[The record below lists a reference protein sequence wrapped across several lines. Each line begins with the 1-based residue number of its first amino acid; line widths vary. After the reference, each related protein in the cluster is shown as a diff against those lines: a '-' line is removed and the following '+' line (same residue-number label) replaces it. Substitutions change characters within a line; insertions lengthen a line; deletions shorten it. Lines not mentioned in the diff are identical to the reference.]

1 MLQLFLLSSLVLAQE
16 TQAETPIDSP
26 GEVLSETIAVSS
38 ETPVATPE
46 VVEAAPAVTEGVLH
60 RLEAAAFYKVALEL
74 VGEGQYEEAR
84 ILFEQLVATYGD
96 TDIAPRAQTQW
107 DNLGMLSNGNIA
119 DTAVLAA
126 AYEEEGWAELAVNQG
141 IAMPVIMG
149 FLIPAGTTQPDEP
162 GIPVAMGMLGLGVG
176 VGGAYYL
183 DKHYSLDR
191 GHAMAVFS
199 GEWIGLLNGV
209 MASAITEPRDYRG
222 HFRYMLGGTL
232 LGGGIGAVSGHYLD
246 FDSGDMALLNTGAIW
261 GGVLG
266 LTSFIFV
273 DSETEKGSYIRSI
286 GAIDLGI
293 LAAALIGTRWDPSR
307 KRMAIINMS
316 AVAGA
321 GLGVG
326 FGFFGAFYGD
336 MDEEGYTVV
345 VTASAAVGA
354 LVGGYLSRNRDGEAL
369 SSVLNLNNGKLAL
382 GTPIPTPMVGP
393 AGHKAFGFSLANGR
407 F

>member
-1 MLQLFLLSSLVLAQE
+1 
-16 TQAETPIDSP
+16 
-26 GEVLSETIAVSS
+26 
-38 ETPVATPE
+38 
-46 VVEAAPAVTEGVLH
+46 
-60 RLEAAAFYKVALEL
+60 
-74 VGEGQYEEAR
+74 
-84 ILFEQLVATYGD
+84 
-96 TDIAPRAQTQW
+96 
-107 DNLGMLSNGNIA
+107 
-119 DTAVLAA
+119 
-126 AYEEEGWAELAVNQG
+126 
-141 IAMPVIMG
+141 
-149 FLIPAGTTQPDEP
+149 
-162 GIPVAMGMLGLGVG
+162 
-176 VGGAYYL
+176 
-183 DKHYSLDR
+183 
-191 GHAMAVFS
+191 MAVFS
-199 GEWIGLLNGV
+199 GEWMGLLNGV

-273 DSETEKGSYIRSI
+273 DSETEKGAYIRSI
-286 GAIDLGI
+286 GAIDLGM

-369 SSVLNLNNGKLAL
+369 SAVLNLSNGKLAL
-382 GTPIPTPMVGP
+382 GAPIPTPMVGP